1 MLSRIVTNS
10 VAVTGNTDQEGFMT
24 KTMKRALTA
33 FLAIVMVFSYW
44 SVAWADTGDTSNYE
58 IEVVDELEF
67 DGRTYTNL
75 GAHGKYDDPGDGS
88 GTIYMDQCDW
98 DINNVRDMLRGLAE
112 EEEGVSSI
120 FNDTGSTPTLF
131 AGTKTVL
138 DAMSAA
144 KDELYVKYC
153 FNYLS
158 ILHVKAKNP
167 SYGELN
173 VMTSDPQV
181 LNKRH
186 VCMWEMT
193 ELSTSTDKYMLMY
206 ICPEADETSQIQVT
220 QGSDSGEADINFVKG
235 RKLTGF
241 YISETSLYEQ
251 QGGSFVGYGKIGSNM
266 GGDVY
271 YMDDNKA
278 KLNYIPGEELHFVFT
293 EMTTAAG
300 LTGDSVEYRLF
311 RGNTEIPKGSGFT
324 VAKDDTGSNL
334 NAIVTISDSI
344 AHQGDNFTLKVC
356 EKAPGGPDTKTGRDL
371 SRPVANISI
380 ICLASNPITNISFKK
395 SQYELTTVKNK
406 TMLMTEELLITPSS
420 DYTDKVLFKSSN
432 TAVAA
437 IDQLTGEV
445 TAKKVGTATI
455 TAYSKKNPNIKGTC
469 KIVVS
474 NELEQIHISSPDQIV
489 QGHTE
494 TVFYTT
500 VPSQDEGCN
509 LQDITWTSSNPSVLK
524 VTGPDATGK
533 VTITAPSNVSL
544 GTDKVETVILTA
556 TGKNGVTTDKTI
568 TVYENNPSTGID
580 FTVVNNGDGPECLL
594 KSPVETGANTYSIY
608 GGQTAKINATLKGA
622 EGSTGST
629 DKIEWFVTVLGTDVT
644 DEPLYPDGPTDQ
656 SECISYLTYQF
667 TQGKDNKELIV
678 NFVEGK
684 NRPVIITGKA
694 IGTEAGD
701 TDVHAVRTILFQVNA
716 RTNGVTWSVVSGP
729 NIDNVADGDELT
741 IRYTLQ
747 PNSAKNLDKVYVV
760 SSDKAVLEIL
770 SHSNSGRTGL
780 IKIKAKDTGENAKIK
795 IYATYD
801 TGVTTGLSPKYYDYC
816 QEIGIPV
823 KTNMSHV
830 EITHGYADKIFKNAN
845 FEVFDIMQ
853 ELVVSYGG
861 SVLNQGEDYYL
872 EIKNNH
878 DIGTCN
884 IKIIGKG
891 SSYAGSKEISFKILP
906 YDFTIGSDLVVKE
919 TPTYDGL
926 EKKPWVSFYVRKF
939 DAYLT
944 EGKDFVL
951 VYENNVNAG
960 EEASVTAFGIN
971 NYAGS
976 VVKTFTIKQLD
987 VAYMDIKEIPQQFY
1001 DGTEKKPDIPAKNN
1015 KTGANLKIGID
1026 YYLEYVNNVEVGD
1039 ATIKVTGRGNY
1050 TGNRDVGFHIF
1061 ARNMADTT
1069 ISNIPDQVFSFGEGI
1084 RPSATVKFGDRTLVE
1099 GTDYRIDYWDNYNVG
1114 TASMKF
1120 IGMGD
1125 FGGEVI
1131 RTFKIKPFTLTAS
1144 NTTVTVEE
1152 LEYDGNAKKPF
1163 VKVVIKSNNREIGRN
1178 DEGNGDYKVTYSNNI
1193 NSGSNAKVTIT
1204 GTRNFTGS
1212 FSKNF
1217 TIKGFNIDRAG
1228 VEGIPEQ
1235 DYTGKAVKP
1244 KVKLTFWDKTL
1255 KEGTDYKLAYS
1266 DNIKPG
1272 EATITVTGL
1281 GNFYGTKIVKF
1292 RIKDAAVYFTSES
1305 VNVIAGEQM
1314 RLPYNASESVKFK
1327 TSDNSICTVN
1337 SEGVV
1342 FAKMAGK
1349 ATVTA
1354 TSASGIKAKIT
1365 VQVLYKDVTSDAD
1378 FWYEPTYYLTEKG
1391 VAKGYDNQTL
1401 FKPSNECSRAQM
1413 VTFLWRLAGSPNPT
1427 AKTTSFKDV
1436 KSSDYYFKAVI
1447 WAVEKGITTGVSKT
1461 KFDPK
1466 GICTRAQTVTFL
1478 WRMAGKP
1485 APKAKTSKFKDVKSS
1500 DYFFK
1505 ATIWASE
1512 MKIVAGYSDGT
1523 FKPQGKCLRR
1533 QMVTFLYKYD
1543 KFVNGKG

>member
-1 MLSRIVTNS
+1 
-10 VAVTGNTDQEGFMT
+10 MT

-44 SVAWADTGDTSNYE
+44 SVAWADSSDTSNYE
-58 IEVVDELEF
+58 IEVVDELEYN
-67 DGRTYTNL
+67 GVTYTGL
-75 GAHGKYDDPGDGS
+75 GDHGKYDDPGDGS

-98 DINNVRDMLRGLAE
+98 DVDNVRQLLVDAKE
-112 EEEGVSSI
+112 EDTETVV
-120 FNDTGSTPTLF
+120 FNDTGSTPTLNSG
-131 AGTKTVL
+131 ADTVL
-138 DAMSAA
+138 RCMSIA
-144 KDELYVKYC
+144 KDELFVKYC

-167 SYGELN
+167 SYGALS

-181 LNKRH
+181 LQKRH
-186 VCMWEMT
+186 VCMWEMS
-193 ELSTSTDKYMLMY
+193 ELSTSTDKYILMF
-206 ICPEADETSQIQVT
+206 ICPDAEETSKIQVT
-220 QGSDSGEADINFVKG
+220 QGSDSGQADINFVKG
-235 RKLTGF
+235 KKLTGF

-251 QGGSFVGYGKIGSNM
+251 QGGSFVGYGRIGSNL

-278 KLNYIPGEELHFVFT
+278 KLNYIPGDELHFVFT
-293 EMTTAAG
+293 DMATAAG
-300 LTGDSVEYRLF
+300 QTGDTMEYRLF

-324 VAKDDTGSNL
+324 VTKDDTGSNL

-344 AHQGDNFTLKVC
+344 AHQGDNFTLKIC
-356 EKAPGGPDTKTGRDL
+356 EKAPGGLDTKTGRDL
-371 SRPVANISI
+371 SRPVANVKI
-380 ICLASNPITNISFKK
+380 ICLASNPITKISFKK

-406 TMLMTEELLITPSS
+406 TMLMMEELIITPSS
-420 DYTDKVLFKSSN
+420 DYTDKVLFKSSDP
-432 TAVAA
+432 TVATV
-437 IDQLTGEV
+437 DQLTGEV

-455 TAYSKKNPNIKGTC
+455 TAYSKKNPNVKGTC

-474 NELEQIHISSPDQIV
+474 NELEQIQISSPDQIV

-494 TVFYTT
+494 TVVYTT
-500 VPSQDEGCN
+500 VPTQAEGCN
-509 LQDITWTSSNPSVLK
+509 LQDITWTSSNPSILN

-533 VTITAPSNVSL
+533 VTITAPRNVSL
-544 GTDKVETVILTA
+544 GTDKIETVILTA

-568 TVYENNPSTGID
+568 TVYENNPSTSID
-580 FTVVNNGDGPECLL
+580 FAVVNNGNGPDCLL
-594 KSPVETGANTYSIY
+594 KSPVEIGANTYSIY
-608 GGQTAKINATLKGA
+608 GGQTAKINATLNGA

-629 DKIEWFVTVLGTDVT
+629 DKIEWFVTVMGTDVV
-644 DEPLYPDGPTDQ
+644 DEPLYAGGPTNQ
-656 SECISYLTYQF
+656 SACISYINYQF

-678 NFVEGK
+678 NFLEGK
-684 NRPVIITGKA
+684 NRQVIITGKA
-694 IGTEAGD
+694 VGSEAGD
-701 TDVHAVRTILFQVNA
+701 TEVHAVQTILFKVNA
-716 RTNGVTWSVVSGP
+716 RTNGITWNVVSGP
-729 NIDNVADGDELT
+729 YTDNVADGNELT

-747 PNSAKNLDKVYVV
+747 PNNDKNLDKVYVV

-780 IKIKAKDTGENAKIK
+780 IKVKAKETGDAAIK

-801 TGVTTGLSPKYYDYC
+801 TGVTTGIKPDYYDYC
-816 QEIGIPV
+816 QEINITV
-823 KTNMSHV
+823 KTNLSHV
-830 EITHGYADKIFKNAN
+830 EITNGVSDKIFKNEFYTVN
-845 FEVFDIMQ
+845 DILQ

-861 SVLNQGEDYYL
+861 SVLNYGEDFL
-872 EIKNNH
+872 IDLKNNYS
-878 DIGTCN
+878 IGTCTVS
-884 IKIIGKG
+884 IIGKG
-891 SSYAGSKEISFKILP
+891 YSYAGVKEISFKISP
-906 YDFTIGSDLVVKE
+906 FDFSTVSDFVVLD
-919 TPTYDGL
+919 TPIYNGL
-926 EKKPWVSFYVRKF
+926 EQKPRVSLYVRTFKT
-939 DAYLT
+939 YLT
-944 EGKDFVL
+944 EGQDFAL
-951 VYENNVNAG
+951 VYDNNINAG
-960 EEASVTAFGIN
+960 GAASVCAFGLN

-976 VVKTFTIKQLD
+976 VQKTFTINPLGVD
-987 VAYMDIKEIPQQFY
+987 YMNVGEIPQQFY
-1001 DGTEKKPDIPAKNN
+1001 DGTEKKPDISARNST
-1015 KTGANLKIGID
+1015 TGANLKIGTD
-1026 YYLEYVNNVEVGD
+1026 YYLEYENNINVGD
-1039 ATIKVTGRGNY
+1039 ATIKVTGKGNY
-1050 TGNRDVGFHIF
+1050 TGSRIIGFHIYE
-1061 ARNMADTT
+1061 RNIADTT
-1069 ISNIPDQVFSFGEGI
+1069 ISDIPDQVFTVGEGR
-1084 RPSATVKFGDRTLVE
+1084 RPSPTVKFGDRTLVE
-1099 GTDYRIDYWDNYNVG
+1099 GTDYVLDYYDNYYVG
-1114 TASMKF
+1114 TASIK
-1120 IGMGD
+1120 ISGRGV

-1152 LEYDGNAKKPF
+1152 LEYDGKAKTPY
-1163 VKVVIKSNNREIGRN
+1163 VKVVIKSNGREIGRN
-1178 DEGNGDYKVTYSNNI
+1178 DDGTGDFKVTYSNNV

-1204 GTRNFTGS
+1204 GTNNFTGS

-1217 TIKGFNIDRAG
+1217 TIKGFDIDRAG
-1228 VEGIPEQ
+1228 VDGIPEQ

-1244 KVKLTFWDKTL
+1244 KIKINFWDKTL

-1292 RIKDAAVYFTSES
+1292 RIKDAAVSFNTDK
-1305 VNVIAGEQM
+1305 VNVIAGEQI
-1314 RLPYNASESVKFK
+1314 RLPYYASESVKFK
-1327 TSDNSICTVN
+1327 TSNNSICTVN

-1354 TSASGIKAKIT
+1354 TSASGIKATIT
-1365 VQVLYKDVTSDAD
+1365 VQVLYKDVTSDAE

-1401 FKPSNECSRAQM
+1401 FKPANECSRAQM

-1436 KSSDYYFKAVI
+1436 KSTDYYFKAVI

-1461 KFDPK
+1461 KFDPQ

-1500 DYFFK
+1500 EYFFK